1 MACPWLAISPSAK
14 STNSEGELAKV
25 QGSLSTLIQWANQK
39 AQSGCLSINTG
50 NTKFPS
56 VAAENCF
63 GATIGISF
71 GGNKPH
77 NTLQPVYGVYKFRRV
92 K

>member
-1 MACPWLAISPSAK
+1 M
-14 STNSEGELAKV
+14 TEGELAKV
-25 QGSLSTLIQWANQK
+25 QGSISTLVQWGNQK

-50 NTKFPS
+50 TIKFPS

-71 GGNKPH
+71 GGNQPH
-77 NTLQPVYGVYKFRRV
+77 NTIQPTYGVYKFRRLT
-92 K
+92 

>member
-1 MACPWLAISPSAK
+1 MA
-14 STNSEGELAKV
+14 EGELAKV
-25 QGSLSTLIQWANQK
+25 QGSISTLVQWGNQK

-50 NTKFPS
+50 TAKFPS
-56 VAAENCF
+56 TSSENCF
-63 GATIGISF
+63 GSTISISF
-71 GGNKPH
+71 GDNQPH

>member
-1 MACPWLAISPSAK
+1 MACPWLANSPSAHQL
-14 STNSEGELAKV
+14 NSEGEMAKV
-25 QGSLSTLIQWANQK
+25 QGSISTLVQWGNQK

-50 NTKFPS
+50 TTKFPS

-71 GGNKPH
+71 GGNQPH